1 MSWKPLL
8 AQRAKLAEC
17 SGRMVWPG
25 RGVYFFARRTSTAAT
40 QAKARESSASGRTL
54 HKIERVRNQS
64 ALIDK
69 LGKRIH
75 SRNTCRPDQ
84 MSDQG
89 AVRHRVRVVPDHDC
103 IRAVA
108 RGLGD
113 RVAIGRF
120 GAGKLDEG
128 SNAGSIS
135 RNSAIRLP

>member
-1 MSWKPLL
+1 MKL
-8 AQRAKLAEC
+8 AGRCTDLIRFYSILDELEAAIGGARKLAEC

-40 QAKARESSASGRTL
+40 QAKAREWSASGRTL

-89 AVRHRVRVVPDHDC
+89 AVP
-103 IRAVA
+103 VA
-108 RGLGD
+108 LIDIEPRSRTLL
-113 RVAIGRF
+113 RF
-120 GAGKLDEG
+120 QQY
-128 SNAGSIS
+128 
-135 RNSAIRLP
+135 PM